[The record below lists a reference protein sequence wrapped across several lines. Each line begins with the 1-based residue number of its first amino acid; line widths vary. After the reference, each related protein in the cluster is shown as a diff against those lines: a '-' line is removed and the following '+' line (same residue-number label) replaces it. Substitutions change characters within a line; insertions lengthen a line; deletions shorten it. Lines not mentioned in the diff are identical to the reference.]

1 MSGKITKRVLN
12 ARGCTN
18 AGVCM
23 NFGGGDKKQGAPS
36 TIGARN
42 IVMSNLISRRTY
54 HL

>member
-12 ARGCTN
+12 TRGCV
-18 AGVCM
+18 GVCI
-23 NFGGGDKKQGAPS
+23 NYGGGDKKQGVPS

-54 HL
+54 NL

>member
-1 MSGKITKRVLN
+1 MAGKMTKRVAN
-12 ARGCTN
+12 VRGC
-18 AGVCM
+18 M
-23 NFGGGDKKQGAPS
+23 NYGGGDKKQGLPS